1 MTYYIFVED
10 GIITGKGQ
18 ARIVNE
24 EVQCIEVSQEVYDN
38 YKMYIYQDGEI
49 ILNPNYEQEEEQ
61 RRREMFEKKFFNTS
75 LGWVRREV
83 NMANG
88 EIKDFLSDLLPS
100 IYIGVSSGR
109 TVTVLTY
116 DAPDFTQDI
125 YHEDEWGD
133 IIDNVDWPSLQ
144 HVQVVTPQF
153 LQECLAQ
160 LQNDFIPAN

>member
-1 MTYYIFVED
+1 MAYYVFVENNK
-10 GIITGKGQ
+10 IFGKGQ
-18 ARIVNE
+18 VPITNPD
-24 EVQCIEVSQEVYDN
+24 VQSIEVSQEVYDN

-49 ILNPNYEQEEEQ
+49 VLNPNYEEEQEQ
-61 RRREMFEKKFFNTS
+61 RRREMFESKFFNTS

-83 NMANG
+83 HMANG
-88 EIKDFLSDLLPS
+88 GIKDFLSDLLPS
-100 IYIGVSSGR
+100 VYLGVQAGKE
-109 TVTVLTY
+109 VKVLTY

-153 LQECLAQ
+153 LQECLGQ